1 MTVWETLL
9 VFVGIPAGVFA
20 LVGGLVLA
28 PSATRAPRYRPNG
41 GWHYQPVWYLPHPV
55 ALGDKAAGH
64 AVPAL
69 PGGSAEVTPVPVVAN
84 GGASGEW

>member
-9 VFVGIPAGVFA
+9 VFVGIPAGGFA
-20 LVGGLVLA
+20 LIAGLVLA
-28 PSATRAPRYRPNG
+28 PSASRAPRYRPNG
-41 GWHYQPVWYLPHPV
+41 GWQYQPVWYLPHPV
-55 ALGDKAAGH
+55 ALAAKSGGH

-69 PGGSAEVTPVPVVAN
+69 TAGDSVAEPVTAT